1 MHQHT
6 ESESALKSVGRH
18 ARVQPSLSDQ
28 FSRLR
33 ARTDALA
40 APLSPEDCQVQSM
53 PDASPIKWHLAH
65 TSWFFETFIL
75 EPFADTY
82 RAFDPAFKVLF
93 NSYYNGIGEKH
104 PRPERGLLS
113 RPSLDRVRE
122 YRAHVDAA
130 MLKFLASPS
139 HAATAH
145 SLITLGLNHE
155 EQHQELMLTDLKHM
169 LSMNPCSPVYREA
182 VAQRTVL
189 AKRASGWSQLAG
201 GLVEI
206 GHNDEHP
213 GQFAFDN
220 ESPRHQVFLR
230 PYQIGNRL
238 VSNREYLAFMA
249 DGGYSR
255 HDLWL
260 SEGWD
265 RVRLDRWSAPMYW
278 REDHNAWTEFTLY
291 GTQALDL
298 DAPVCHVSFFEA
310 DAYARWADARLPTEA
325 EWEHAV
331 SHSDGLNQ
339 CFGERWQ
346 WTASAYLG
354 HPGFTAAAGAV
365 GEYNGK
371 FMCNQFVL
379 KGSSAATA
387 VGHARTSYRN
397 FFPPEK
403 RWQFSGIRLAK

>member
-1 MHQHT
+1 MRQFMNSEVPPQTLVDAAIAPQSLSAQFSLVRAHT
-6 ESESALKSVGRH
+6 EKIVL
-18 ARVQPSLSDQ
+18 
-28 FSRLR
+28 
-33 ARTDALA
+33 
-40 APLSPEDCQVQSM
+40 PLSPEDCQVQSM
-53 PDASPIKWHLAH
+53 ADASPIKWHMAH
-65 TSWFFETFIL
+65 TTWFFETFIL
-75 EPFADTY
+75 EPYADGY

-93 NSYYNGIGEKH
+93 NSYYNGIGDKH

-139 HAATAH
+139 HAAAVH

-155 EQHQELMLTDLKHM
+155 QQHQELMLTDLKHM

-182 VAQRTVL
+182 SARSLTAVPSSPA
-189 AKRASGWSQLAG
+189 WSTLTG

-206 GHNDEHP
+206 GHDGE
-213 GQFAFDN
+213 QFAFDN

-230 PYQIGNRL
+230 PYQIANRL
-238 VSNREYLAFMA
+238 VSNREYLAFIA

-265 RVRLDRWSAPMYW
+265 RVRNDAWSAPMYW
-278 REDHNAWTEFTLY
+278 REDHGAWTEFTLH

-310 DAYARWADARLPTEA
+310 DAYAHWAGARLPTEA
-325 EWEHAV
+325 EWEHALGA
-331 SHSDGLNQ
+331 SDALVQ

-354 HPGFTAAAGAV
+354 HPGFATAAGAV

-387 VGHARTSYRN
+387 EGHARVTYRN
-397 FFPPEK
+397 FFQPEK
-403 RWQFSGIRLAK
+403 RWQFSGIRLAR